1 MPRPFRRDG
10 SRLLVNTKVRQGG
23 SVRVAVLDRNGKTL
37 EQFSSDNSRPITGDQ
52 AAAVVGW
59 AGKAKLESLAGEVVQ
74 LRFEVSRASV
84 YSFRIVK

>member
-1 MPRPFRRDG
+1 MNQPPEEFILVQEE
-10 SRLLVNTKVRQGG
+10 RLLAF
-23 SVRVAVLDRNGKTL
+23 VATCFEKSGIDAGH
-37 EQFSSDNSRPITGDQ
+37 
-52 AAAVVGW
+52 AAIRDIIVEIDKLVAA